1 MIVVRWTRATH
12 LVGDDGE
19 RIRQPGWTAILL
31 MPGDGGLA
39 VDDPPVGAGLDRND
53 VQSRWTG
60 TPVLLATVP
69 VDNLLERAAGSQS
82 RNRPTRPPSASWI
95 RPDSIAGA
103 AGKRQ

>member
-39 VDDPPVGAGLDRND
+39 VDDPPRQHCWSSWQAAVDLQALNEGVRRQFEIDTAGLGRRLVGAVR
-53 VQSRWTG
+53 
-60 TPVLLATVP
+60 TPW
-69 VDNLLERAAGSQS
+69 RASDAEQQL
-82 RNRPTRPPSASWI
+82 PSGI
-95 RPDSIAGA
+95 
-103 AGKRQ
+103 

>member
-53 VQSRWTG
+53 VKSRWTISSKG
-60 TPVLLATVP
+60 RWLPVAQSPHEAALGV
-69 VDNLLERAAGSQS
+69 VDPPRQHRWSSWQAAV
-82 RNRPTRPPSASWI
+82 
-95 RPDSIAGA
+95 DL
-103 AGKRQ
+103 